1 MMKIGNSVRG
11 LPPAIRVV
19 SLAAGAINLGTFAV
33 APYLAVLMVRLH
45 YSTPEIGVVLAANL
59 VMARCFPLLAGLLGD
74 RTKHSYLIVAGLIVR
89 SGGFAFFAVHN
100 TFWWFVLASAL
111 VGLGGAL
118 YEPSANAA
126 IANQDEESRR
136 RAYSV
141 LNLAQNA
148 GALGGPLVGGLLVA
162 VNTTALFLGSAG
174 VTLALLVVMVPHLP
188 ALSTPATTSTVK
200 TSLIRIFTNRQF
212 VRFGVA
218 MGLFWVIDA
227 QFATSLP
234 IYAAH
239 LTGKIELAGT
249 VLIVN
254 GLAGMISLV
263 ALRSLFEKRRALVLL
278 TAGFAVVTVTI
289 GAVSIWAVLG
299 WLLACVAL
307 YTIGETLIFV
317 SADIYISEIANNQD
331 TGAFFGAHDIFW
343 AAGGTAGYFA
353 GARIAGA
360 ADSGARAVWL
370 VLSGVALV
378 GLSLL
383 LADLRRSRRAAAAAN
398 AAAAT
403 AAAAAAEEQRDA
415 DHRAV
420 APSCAAVLTPAENA

>member
-1 MMKIGNSVRG
+1 MMKIGNSMRG

-45 YSTPEIGVVLAANL
+45 YSAAEIGVVLGASL
-59 VMARCFPLLAGLLGD
+59 VMARCFPLAAGLLGD
-74 RTKHSYLIVAGLIVR
+74 RTKHSYLIIAGLSVR
-89 SGGFAFFAVHN
+89 CLGFAFFAVDN
-100 TFWWFVLASAL
+100 TFWWFVLSSAL

-141 LNLAQNA
+141 LNLSQNA
-148 GALGGPLVGGLLVA
+148 GALCGPLVGGLLVA

-174 VTLALLVVMVPHLP
+174 VMLVLLVAMLPHLP
-188 ALSTPATTSTVK
+188 ALATPATSSSVK
-200 TSLIRIFTNRQF
+200 TSLARIFTNRQF
-212 VRFGVA
+212 IRFGVA

-263 ALRSLFEKRRALVLL
+263 SLRAQFEKRRALVLL
-278 TAGFAVVTVTI
+278 VTGFTIVAVTI

-299 WLLACVAL
+299 WLLFCVAL

-317 SADIYISEIANNQD
+317 SADIYISEIADNQD
-331 TGAFFGAHDIFW
+331 AGAFFGGHDIFW
-343 AAGGTAGYFA
+343 AVGGTAGYFA

-360 ADSGARAVWL
+360 ADSGTQAVWL
-370 VLSGVALV
+370 VLTGVILV

-383 LADLRRSRRAAAAAN
+383 LADLRRSRRQVPAASEVADAGEVADPGELADAGEPIAN
-398 AAAAT
+398 NMP
-403 AAAAAAEEQRDA
+403 
-415 DHRAV
+415 
-420 APSCAAVLTPAENA
+420 APSK

>member
-1 MMKIGNSVRG
+1 MLKIGNSVRG

-45 YSTPEIGVVLAANL
+45 YSTPEIGVVLGANL

-74 RTKHSYLIVAGLIVR
+74 RTKHSYLIVAGLAVR
-89 SGGFAFFAVHN
+89 SLGFAAFAVN
-100 TFWWFVLASAL
+100 STFWWFVLSSAL

-118 YEPSANAA
+118 YEPAANAS
-126 IANQDEESRR
+126 IANQSEESRR

-141 LNLAQNA
+141 LNLSQNA
-148 GALGGPLVGGLLVA
+148 GALCGPLVGGLLVA
-162 VNTTALFLGSAG
+162 ANTTALFLGSAG
-174 VTLALLVVMVPHLP
+174 VTLALLVVMLPHLP
-188 ALSTPATTSTVK
+188 ALATPATKSTVK
-200 TSLIRIFTNRQF
+200 SSLTRIFTNRQF
-212 VRFGVA
+212 IRFGVA

-254 GLAGMISLV
+254 GLAGMFSLV
-263 ALRSLFEKRRALVLL
+263 AMRSLFEKRRALVLL
-278 TAGFAVVTVTI
+278 VVGFTVVAVTI
-289 GAVSIWAVLG
+289 GAISIWAVLG

-317 SADIYISEIANNQD
+317 SADIYISEVANNQD

-343 AAGGTAGYFA
+343 AVGGTAGYFA
-353 GARIAGA
+353 GARIASA
-360 ADSGARAVWL
+360 ADSGTRAIWL
-370 VLSGVALV
+370 VLTGITLI

-383 LADLRRSRRAAAAAN
+383 LADLRRTRRQARPAG
-398 AAAAT
+398 
-403 AAAAAAEEQRDA
+403 EQQYA
-415 DHRAV
+415 DE
-420 APSCAAVLTPAENA
+420 PAEHAELATENA